1 MIVMQCVDYLKT
13 HLLCFHTCRTESE
26 RSGFAMAHHKAND
39 IVHSGVHA
47 GASRSGSKD
56 CVISW
61 ALLSPLFSICC
72 TVQCYPGLLGVC
84 CAVHCAY
91 FSVYIYH
98 SWILPIWHAIICVDA
113 SNDCS
118 PPSQCR
124 QGCLLLLCNACVFNL
139 WNITSCLIV
148 VATTVV

>member
-1 MIVMQCVDYLKT
+1 MQYVDYLKLT
-13 HLLCFHTCRTESE
+13 CAFILVGLKVSDQGLLWLITKLTTLYTVECMLAPHDQEVKTVS
-26 RSGFAMAHHKAND
+26 SHDVAIA
-39 IVHSGVHA
+39 
-47 GASRSGSKD
+47 
-56 CVISW
+56 
-61 ALLSPLFSICC
+61 PLFSICC
-72 TVQCYPGLLGVC
+72 TVQCYPGLFGVC
-84 CAVHCAY
+84 CTVHCAY